1 MLLVFFSKPAEF
13 RIGDLGYPQIIKP
26 ADVVPQV
33 LPDPQTTVIQSDPA
47 AEDASADKAGGTPA
61 GVQKE
66 VAEEKISAA
75 DVGKILVLISCRS
88 QLVVFF
94 LC

>member
-26 ADVVPQV
+26 ADAVPQV

-66 VAEEKISAA
+66 VAEEKISASNA
-75 DVGKILVLISCRS
+75 SKILVSMSCRN
-88 QLVVFF
+88 QFVVYF
-94 LC
+94 LR

>member
-1 MLLVFFSKPAEF
+1 MA
-13 RIGDLGYPQIIKP
+13 GD
-26 ADVVPQV
+26 
-33 LPDPQTTVIQSDPA
+33 TS
-47 AEDASADKAGGTPA
+47 A
-61 GVQKE
+61 GVQKD
-66 VAEEKISAA
+66 VVEEKISVA